1 MRQYARTWLLVMV
14 SAASACT
21 ASACAAQTSDTQ
33 TSETQERSVAELRLS
48 TRLEREGQ
56 VLVLRYRVDNPGPRD
71 AYLLNRVHDQSLQ
84 TNPNLV
90 YIDFDRQRRVVNA
103 YKKIPGIPPGMNPTM
118 PATPYVTPVRAG
130 QAVEET
136 VRIPLPVR
144 EFDAYAPVPEDGR
157 TVSYAGLT
165 FTVGYYWS
173 VPGMKERSQQIIP
186 GVEVLIPTPP
196 PGTKIEFGELSSAT
210 ALEIPVWETVK

>member
-1 MRQYARTWLLVMV
+1 MV

-21 ASACAAQTSDTQ
+21 ASACAVQTSD
-33 TSETQERSVAELRLS
+33 TQERSVAELRLV

-90 YIDFDRQRRVVNA
+90 YIDFDRQRRIVNA
-103 YKKIPGIPPGMNPTM
+103 SKKIPAIPPGMNPTM

-130 QAVEET
+130 QSVEET

-144 EFDAYAPVPEDGR
+144 EFNAYTPVPEDGR

-173 VPGMKERSQQIIP
+173 VPGMKERSQPIIP

-196 PGTKIEFGELSSAT
+196 PGTKIEFAELSSST
-210 ALEIPVWETVK
+210 ALEIPVLETVK